1 MFLMISF
8 SFLVHVAVSAV
19 IRGFTY
25 LLIYKV
31 ARHWSIFQILVVL
44 FAILFLFAVLR
55 LFFRFLFRRRRRW

>member
-1 MFLMISF
+1 MISL
-8 SFLVHVAVSAV
+8 SFLGHVAVSAV

-55 LFFRFLFRRRRRW
+55 LLFRFLFSRRRRW